1 MLKKINP
8 SFKLIGIMLITL
20 SYTVTQS
27 LKLNL
32 IFVVSLFLLL
42 LLESVS
48 LIRIIKTL
56 IPVSIAAF
64 GFFMTALIF
73 SSNTNTEHLT
83 THMITD
89 IEYAYLLASRVF
101 VFALLGMLFTYTTKP
116 MDLMYSLRD
125 QLKIPDQFIYGI
137 FATVN
142 LLPVIKLEVKKNQLA
157 FQARNQKVFPY
168 SSKVLI
174 PLFTKVIL
182 YSDHLTQAM
191 LSKDFGKSDTRSYYK
206 KMTLSTRDYIFIVL
220 ALSLSISL
228 ITYAIR

>member
-1 MLKKINP
+1 MFKKINP
-8 SFKLIGIMLITL
+8 SCKLIGILVITL

-32 IFVVSLFLLL
+32 IFIICLFLLL
-42 LLESVS
+42 LLDSVS
-48 LIRIIKTL
+48 LIRIIKTM

-73 SSNTNTEHLT
+73 SSNTNTEQLT

-89 IEYAYLLASRVF
+89 LEYAYLLASRVY

-137 FATVN
+137 FATIN
-142 LLPVIKLEVKKNQLA
+142 LLPVIKLEVKKNQIA
-157 FQARNQKVFPY
+157 FKARNQKVFPY

-182 YSDHLTQAM
+182 YSDHLTLAM
-191 LSKDFGKSDTRSYYK
+191 LSKDFGKSETRSYYK
-206 KMTLSTRDYIFIVL
+206 KMTLGAQDFIFIIL
-220 ALSLSISL
+220 ALSLSVRL
-228 ITYAIR
+228 IIYAIT